1 VEASSRLI
9 IRGGEEGVSWSC
21 IRGDGKL
28 SVGDVSRFA
37 GGDRNGDMSTNR
49 PSP

>member
-1 VEASSRLI
+1 MKKESVMC
-9 IRGGEEGVSWSC
+9 WSC

-37 GGDRNGDMSTNR
+37 GGDQNGDMSTNH
-49 PSP
+49 PSPWQPCPDQN